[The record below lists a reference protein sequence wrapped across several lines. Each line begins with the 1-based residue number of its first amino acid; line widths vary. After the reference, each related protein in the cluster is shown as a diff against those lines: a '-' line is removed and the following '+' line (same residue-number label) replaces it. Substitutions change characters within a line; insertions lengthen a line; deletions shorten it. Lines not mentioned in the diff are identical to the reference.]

1 MRKLRILGKEMPVIL
16 VVSVLLAS
24 IGSAA
29 LLTYYGVI
37 TSSITVVQSIVLD
50 GSPCTGTEGQGCTAG
65 DTVNAVGSETRY
77 GALHTLSSNTVNDLS
92 VKFANTAGCENTL
105 ITNLVKLSVDGFTS
119 GDGFAPANYK
129 GIYYEGTPVTT
140 LAGLDGMTYAF
151 QIDSNTLG
159 GSNLAP
165 YVVLIGSG
173 FEGGVA
179 VQMIPDGG
187 TYNTGTMYVKEVNSS
202 TTFHVPGNAV
212 CRQDSPC
219 TLTQLKAG
227 YPSATITSVKLA
239 LGAWPGTGTVNAY
252 MGLTTINGQ
261 QAIHKSLVVYGL
273 SSIPMQNKYDFAK
286 NIMGGSCTITTTI
299 NPL

>member
-1 MRKLRILGKEMPVIL
+1 MRKLRILGKEIPVI
-16 VVSVLLAS
+16 VVASVLLVAV
-24 IGSAA
+24 GSAT

-37 TSSITVVQSIVLD
+37 TSNITVLQSILLD
-50 GSPCTGTEGQGCTAG
+50 GNQCTGPMGGGCTSG

-77 GALHTLSSNTVNDLS
+77 GGLHTLSSNTVNDLS
-92 VKFANTAGCENTL
+92 VKFGNVAGCENTL

-129 GIYYEGTPVTT
+129 GTYYEATP
-140 LAGLDGMTYAF
+140 LATINDLSGMTYAF
-151 QIDSNTLG
+151 QITDNTLG

-173 FEGGVA
+173 FEAGVA

-187 TYNTGTMYVKEVNSS
+187 TYNTGTVYVKTINDS
-202 TTFHVPGNAV
+202 TTFHVPGGSCTQA
-212 CRQDSPC
+212 SPC
-219 TLTQLKAG
+219 TLAQLKAG
-227 YPSATITSVKLA
+227 YPGATISSIKLA
-239 LGAWPGTGTVNAY
+239 LGAWPGSGTVKAY

-273 SSIPMQNKYDFAK
+273 SSIPMQNKYDFAN
-286 NIMGGSCTITTTI
+286 NIMGGACVITTNI
-299 NPL
+299 IPQ

>member
-1 MRKLRILGKEMPVIL
+1 MRKLRILGKEIPVIL
-16 VVSVLLAS
+16 VVSVLL
-24 IGSAA
+24 IGVGSAT

-37 TSSITVVQSIVLD
+37 TANITVKQSILLD
-50 GSPCTGTEGQGCTAG
+50 SNPCTNATGLGCTSG

-77 GALHTLSSNTVNDLS
+77 GSLHTLSSNTVNNLS
-92 VKFANTAGCENTL
+92 VKFANIAGCEDTI

-119 GDGFAPANYK
+119 GDGFAPENYK
-129 GIYYEGTPVTT
+129 GTYYEATPLVKLTDLNT
-140 LAGLDGMTYAF
+140 MTYAF
-151 QIDSNTLG
+151 TITDNTMG
-159 GSNLAP
+159 SSNLAP

-187 TYNTGTMYVKEVNSS
+187 TYATGTDYVKIINDT
-202 TTFHVPGNAV
+202 TTFHVPGGS
-212 CRQDSPC
+212 CTQISPC

-227 YPSATITSVKLA
+227 YPSATISSVKLA
-239 LGAWPGTGTVNAY
+239 LGAWPGSGTVKAY
-252 MGLTTINGQ
+252 MGLSTINGQ

-286 NIMGGSCTITTTI
+286 NIMAGTCTITTNI
-299 NPL
+299 IPL